1 MLLFTVFN
9 AFTAFA
15 AGNTTILIARL
26 FSGLPHGAFFGVGS
40 VVASRLAGKG
50 KEARAISV
58 MFSGLTVAN
67 LLMVPIGTGGLFCWI
82 SYIAPLMTGV
92 AHFSPNTVP
101 YILILAGIGM
111 LVGNFVGGK
120 LADTYP
126 PATACMICM
135 LGIAACLII
144 DYFVASSQPATLIMT
159 FITGAVT
166 FTLGTPLQ
174 ILMIRTAGEAEMLG
188 ASASQAAF
196 NIGNA
201 LGAFWGGLP
210 IAAGYGYASPLLIG
224 TVMALCGVFF
234 TWFLIRQQK
243 QLTLSA

>member
-1 MLLFTVFN
+1 MIAGIGALTSLSIKLWMPALPVTRKNNTRTELEFFKKPVAWLL
-9 AFTAFA
+9 
-15 AGNTTILIARL
+15 ILIT
-26 FSGLPHGAFFGVGS
+26 S
-40 VVASRLAGKG
+40 
-50 KEARAISV
+50 
-58 MFSGLTVAN
+58 
-67 LLMVPIGTGGLFCWI
+67 IGTGGLFCWI

-111 LVGNFVGGK
+111 LVGNFIGGK

-126 PATACMICM
+126 PATACMIGM
-135 LGIAACLII
+135 LGIAICLII
-144 DYFVASSQPATLIMT
+144 DYFGASSQPVTLVMT

-224 TVMALCGVFF
+224 TLMALCGVFF
-234 TWFLIRQQK
+234 TWFLIRQQR